1 MKTRNMKTLS
11 LRKPIGRSPCWSGCL
26 AILLALVYVAF
37 SQTAQALLPAPT
49 PDGAYPG
56 WNTAEGSGALF
67 NVTTGTFNTA
77 VGGHALF
84 GDTTGNAN
92 TAVGAFA
99 LAADSTGFQNVA
111 VGQGALGN
119 NNGFGNVA
127 VGYKALVN
135 NTTSG
140 NSSQAFGFEAL
151 FHQTTGLYNNG
162 FGWRT
167 LYSNV
172 TGDNN
177 TAIGDGAGSGIT
189 GSGNVDI
196 GAGVTGLSGEN
207 NTTRIRN
214 VDITTFTTGGF
225 FLYEVNGAIGIFT
238 SSRKFKDD
246 IKPIDKASEAIY
258 SLNPVTFRAKP
269 QADPSRPRGFGL
281 IAEDVEKVNPDLVSH
296 GEKDIL
302 TVRYESINAMLL
314 NEFLKAH
321 KKVEEQQASI
331 ADLKSTVALQQKEM
345 QVLTAQLKE
354 QAAQIQKVSAQ
365 LEASKPMPKVV
376 ANR

>member
-140 NSSQAFGFEAL
+140 NSSQAFGYEAL